1 MSHSPPDNET
11 ILTKPKAYYGS
22 IMHGQGAQF
31 ASLGAK
37 HDEILDQLDFSTIKK
52 KDKVAIKMHLGFKD
66 GFQTIPVFFIRRIVK
81 KLKEIGAYPFVTDNP
96 TAVYNAVDRGYTQET
111 CGCPI
116 IPFSGIKDGYHYKT
130 DINYR
135 TVDYLNMGGVLHDAD
150 ALIDASH
157 VKGHGNCG
165 YGGAF
170 KNLALGAYCGRDRW
184 HKIHGVEASVK
195 WVDEEKLTPEHVEK
209 LTSVCP
215 NRALTWDK
223 KKEKLNISWYLCRNA
238 NCLEC
243 LKADEGVGALS
254 LGPENFAAFHEL
266 MAIATQK
273 VLETF
278 DQEKVFYLNY
288 LLDITPQC
296 DCTGFGQPIVV
307 PDIGVV
313 GGKDIV
319 AVEEASLDLI
329 KQTGLIPEMV
339 PKYIKRYNLD
349 PESGLHP
356 FQQIW
361 GEWKNPYL
369 VCEYGEKLG
378 IGNRDYELVE
388 LLSPE
393 ETAKMD
399 PAKIVYEDQPTFF

>member
-1 MSHSPPDNET
+1 M
-11 ILTKPKAYYGS
+11 TKPKVYYGS

-37 HDEILDQLDFSTIKK
+37 HDEIMNQLDFSTIKK

-66 GFQTIPVFFIRRIVK
+66 GFQTVPVFFIRRIVK
-81 KLKEIGAYPFVTDNP
+81 KLKEVGAYPFVTDNP

-130 DINYR
+130 EINYR
-135 TVDYLNMGGVLHDAD
+135 TVDYMNMGGVLHDAD
-150 ALIDASH
+150 ALIDVSH
-157 VKGHGNCG
+157 VKGHGTCG

-170 KNLALGAYCGRDRW
+170 KNLALGAYCGKDRW
-184 HKIHGVEASVK
+184 HKIHGVESSVP
-195 WVDEEKLTPEHVEK
+195 WFDEEKLTPEHVEK
-209 LTSVCP
+209 LTSSCP
-215 NRALTWDK
+215 MKAMTWDK
-223 KKEKLNISWYLCRNA
+223 KKKKLNMSWYLCRNT

-243 LKADEGVGALS
+243 LKADEEVGALS
-254 LGPENFAAFHEL
+254 LGPDNFAAFHEL
-266 MAIATQK
+266 MTIATQK

-278 DQEKVFYLNY
+278 DLEKVFYLNY

-307 PDIGVV
+307 PDIGIV

-329 KQTGLIPEMV
+329 KQTGLIPDMV

-349 PESGLHP
+349 PDTDLHP

-361 GEWKNPYL
+361 GAWKNPYL

-378 IGNRDYELVE
+378 MGSRDYELIE
-388 LLSPE
+388 ILSPE